1 MATKRVP
8 PKVSGL
14 VKAGA
19 LSDAQKEA
27 INSYLPSFDAP
38 FKAVDES
45 VDKDPNTQQAVEQAE
60 TQHTEINQPI
70 NKRPTDTYKVS
81 GTLLLISKIQPSCF
95 QNRTAIDEVYIS
107 DLAENIKTDGLNQP
121 ITVRP
126 IGNEQYEVVAGEH
139 RYEAYKL
146 LKRKEIPAIVRNLDD
161 RQAARSLCYDNI
173 FHKKLSDYEIFRGFQ
188 KLLELDQSLSLRG
201 IAKDTGMSSSHVKRM
216 MTFGKLPKE
225 CTEILN
231 ASPTLIGANVAEILA
246 KHTAIGRKE
255 YVIQAFELIRD
266 GKLTQMR
273 ADAWIESRANPKP
286 QKTNRMLTSKD
297 GKHYCTLTRDKSCIN
312 INVSHEVDITSLEI
326 SIYELLKQYVETK
339 HSSASDEL

>member
-1 MATKRVP
+1 MATKRVI

-19 LSDAQKEA
+19 LSDAQKKA

-38 FKAVDES
+38 S
-45 VDKDPNTQQAVEQAE
+45 INTDKSSETNLSTQQLVEQ
-60 TQHTEINQPI
+60 TEAQTIKANQWLNQNAIGAHDVPA
-70 NKRPTDTYKVS
+70 
-81 GTLLLISKIQPSCF
+81 TLLPITKIQRSRF
-95 QNRTAIDEVYIS
+95 QNRTVIDEVYIS

-126 IGNEQYEVVAGEH
+126 IGNEQYEVIAGEH

-146 LKRKEIPAIVRNLDD
+146 LKREEIPIIVRNLNDC
-161 RQAARSLCYDNI
+161 QAARSLCYDNI

-201 IAKDTGMSSSHVKRM
+201 IAKDTGMSSTQVKRI
-216 MTFGKLPKE
+216 MTFGKLPQE
-225 CTEILN
+225 CIEILN
-231 ASPTLIGANVAEILA
+231 MSPTLIGANVSYTLA
-246 KHTAIGRKE
+246 NHVAVGRE
-255 YVIQAFELIRD
+255 DYVIKALKLIRD

-286 QKTNRMLTSKD
+286 KKANRMLTNRE
-297 GKHYCTLTRDKSCIN
+297 GKHYCTLTLDKSRIN
-312 INVSHEVDITSLEI
+312 INVSHEVDINALET
-326 SIYELLKQYVETK
+326 SIYELLKQHAEIQQ
-339 HSSASDEL
+339 SSAPDDI

>member
-1 MATKRVP
+1 MSAKRVL

-19 LSDAQKEA
+19 LSDAQKES
-27 INSYLPSFDAP
+27 ISNYLPFFDAP
-38 FKAVDES
+38 STNF
-45 VDKDPNTQQAVEQAE
+45 DKSLDTSQNTQQVIEQSEAQN
-60 TQHTEINQPI
+60 T
-70 NKRPTDTYKVS
+70 S
-81 GTLLLISKIQPSCF
+81 GARGVPVTLLPIAKIQRSCF
-95 QNRTAIDEVYIS
+95 QNRTVIDEVYIS

-126 IGNEQYEVVAGEH
+126 IDNEQYEVIAGEH

-146 LKRKEIPAIVRNLDD
+146 LKREKIPAIVRNLDD

-201 IAKDTGMSSSHVKRM
+201 IAKDTGMSSSHVKRI

-225 CTEILN
+225 CTEILDM
-231 ASPTLIGANVAEILA
+231 SPTIIGANVSEVLA
-246 KHTAIGRKE
+246 KHTTVGRE
-255 YVIQAFELIRD
+255 DYVIKALKLIRD

-273 ADAWIESRANPKP
+273 AGAWIESRANPKP
-286 QKTNRMLTSKD
+286 QKTNRVLTSKE
-297 GKHYCTLTRDKSCIN
+297 GKHYCTLTRDKSRIN
-312 INVSHEVDITSLEI
+312 INVSYEVDITVLET
-326 SIYELLKQYVETK
+326 SIYELLKQHAETK
-339 HSSASDEL
+339 QSSASDDL